1 MFDDEGVS
9 KTLENIIVFMI
20 AFILFG
26 FLMFISKGLFID
38 MPCREV
44 SSVQFTDIGND
55 ITAKLV
61 DTYLITPDNGTISTT
76 FYMPMTVGGK
86 DYVSDIRNTGN
97 GQDKEVVV
105 YSPYNGVAISVTIN
119 GVNSTIPV
127 NGTTSSLAP
136 THRIYY
142 MK

>member
-1 MFDDEGVS
+1 MLNNEGVS
-9 KTLENIIVFMI
+9 TTLENIIAFMI
-20 AFILFG
+20 AFVLFG
-26 FLMFISKGLFID
+26 ILMLMSANIFID
-38 MPCREV
+38 APGRAV

-61 DTYLITPDNGTISTT
+61 DTYLIAPDNGTVSTT
-76 FYMPMTVGGK
+76 FYIPMTVAGK
-86 DYVSDIRNTGN
+86 DYISNIRDTSN

-105 YSPYNGVAISVTIN
+105 YSPYNSVSIAVTIN

-127 NGTTSSLAP
+127 NGTTSSLTP